1 MDLRHNHSHWTI
13 LHCGWFQKIGGKVYR
28 HTWKSLIMRVLFY
41 FTIAQEGADSEQTEE
56 DTSDESSH
64 SDNEVSEDD
73 N

>member
-1 MDLRHNHSHWTI
+1 
-13 LHCGWFQKIGGKVYR
+13 
-28 HTWKSLIMRVLFY
+28 MRVLFY